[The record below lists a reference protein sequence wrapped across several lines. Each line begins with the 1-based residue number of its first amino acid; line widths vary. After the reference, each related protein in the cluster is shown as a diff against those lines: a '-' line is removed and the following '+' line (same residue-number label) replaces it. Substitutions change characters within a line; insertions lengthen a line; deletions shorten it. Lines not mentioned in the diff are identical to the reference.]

1 VVGGSLGAGI
11 FADIVPDAISR
22 LDAPLRRRLTVTQQC
37 RAEQQTALRARY
49 ADMDVSA
56 DIRPFFD
63 DMPVILANSH
73 LVISRAGASSV
84 AELAA
89 AGRPALLVPFA
100 GAMDDHQTMNANQ
113 LASVGGGHCLAET
126 GPDSRQAG
134 RASFSHAAGPGA
146 PCHYGQGSTQSCR
159 RQRRRRHCRLGHRI
173 GRRGSMSEL
182 PLSIGTLHFTG
193 IGGIG
198 MSGIAEILFELG
210 YQVQGS
216 DVSENANV
224 RRLRD
229 KGIPVTCGQKAEN
242 IDDASIVVISTAIKP
257 DNPELLAARERFLPI
272 VHRAEM
278 LGELMR
284 LRWSVA
290 VAGTH
295 GKTTTTS
302 LIATLLDSARIDP
315 TVINGGIITGW
326 GSNARL
332 GKGQWMV
339 VEADESD
346 GSFSKLNPTVA
357 VVTNID
363 PEHLD
368 HHGTYEALEA
378 AFFNFVAAIPFYGFA
393 TLCIDH
399 PSVQRLMAGIKD
411 RRIITYGLSAN
422 ADVRAVNMRHEGPA
436 MLFDVMLS
444 ERTAGNTGIISDLR
458 FPMLGEHNVQNC
470 LAAIAVALEMG
481 MTPDEIITALA
492 GFGGVGRRFETK
504 GVSGGVTVIDD
515 YGHHPVEI
523 RAALQAGRMLC
534 GTNKLVAVVQ
544 PHRYSRLADLFDDF
558 CACFNDAD
566 EVLVADVYAAGEA
579 PIDGID
585 KNALVTGLR
594 DRGHRGPA
602 PLESRED
609 LAGEI
614 LQRTNSGDLVMCLG
628 AGDITS
634 WAAALADEMDKLR
647 GGAS

>member
-1 VVGGSLGAGI
+1 
-11 FADIVPDAISR
+11 
-22 LDAPLRRRLTVTQQC
+22 
-37 RAEQQTALRARY
+37 
-49 ADMDVSA
+49 
-56 DIRPFFD
+56 
-63 DMPVILANSH
+63 
-73 LVISRAGASSV
+73 
-84 AELAA
+84 
-89 AGRPALLVPFA
+89 
-100 GAMDDHQTMNANQ
+100 
-113 LASVGGGHCLAET
+113 
-126 GPDSRQAG
+126 
-134 RASFSHAAGPGA
+134 
-146 PCHYGQGSTQSCR
+146 
-159 RQRRRRHCRLGHRI
+159 
-173 GRRGSMSEL
+173 MSEL
-182 PLSIGTLHFTG
+182 PLSIGILHFTG

-216 DVSENANV
+216 DSSENANV

-229 KGIPVTCGQKAEN
+229 KGIKVICGQAAEN
-242 IDDASIVVISTAIKP
+242 VADTSIVVISTAIKP
-257 DNPELLAARERFLPI
+257 DNPEVMAARERFIPI

-302 LIATLLDSARIDP
+302 LVATLLDSAGVDP

-332 GKGQWMV
+332 GRGQWMV

-346 GSFSKLNPTVA
+346 GSFAKLNPTVA

-368 HHGTYEALEA
+368 HHGTYDALEQ
-378 AFFNFVAAIPFYGFA
+378 AFLNFVASIPFYGFA

-399 PSVQRLMAGIKD
+399 PAVQRLMAGIKD
-411 RRIITYGLSAN
+411 RRIITYGMSAN
-422 ADVRAVNMRHEGPA
+422 ADVRAVNLRVDGAA

-444 ERTAGNTGIISDLR
+444 DRTAGGFEMMPSVR

-481 MTPDEIITALA
+481 VVPERIAAALD

-504 GVSGGVTVIDD
+504 GISGGVTVIDD

-558 CACFNDAD
+558 CGCFNDAD
-566 EVLVADVYAAGEA
+566 EVLVADVYAAGET
-579 PIDGID
+579 PIPGVSRDD
-585 KNALVTGLR
+585 LVNGLR

-602 PLESRED
+602 ALQGPEALAAEIISRT
-609 LAGEI
+609 GE
-614 LQRTNSGDLVMCLG
+614 GDLVMCLG
-628 AGDITS
+628 AGDITG
-634 WAAALADEMDKLR
+634 WAARLPEEMDALR
-647 GGAS
+647 EAGS

>member
-1 VVGGSLGAGI
+1 
-11 FADIVPDAISR
+11 
-22 LDAPLRRRLTVTQQC
+22 
-37 RAEQQTALRARY
+37 
-49 ADMDVSA
+49 
-56 DIRPFFD
+56 
-63 DMPVILANSH
+63 
-73 LVISRAGASSV
+73 
-84 AELAA
+84 
-89 AGRPALLVPFA
+89 
-100 GAMDDHQTMNANQ
+100 
-113 LASVGGGHCLAET
+113 
-126 GPDSRQAG
+126 
-134 RASFSHAAGPGA
+134 
-146 PCHYGQGSTQSCR
+146 
-159 RQRRRRHCRLGHRI
+159 
-173 GRRGSMSEL
+173 MSEL

-216 DVSENANV
+216 DVAENANV

-411 RRIITYGLSAN
+411 RRIITYGLSTN
-422 ADVRAVNMRHEGPA
+422 ADVRAVNMRHKGSA
-436 MLFDVMLS
+436 MLFDVILS
-444 ERTAGNTGIISDLR
+444 ERTASKTGIISDLR

-470 LAAIAVALEMG
+470 LAAIAVAMEMG
-481 MTPDEIITALA
+481 MTPDEVTTALA

-602 PLESRED
+602 PLESRQD
-609 LAGEI
+609 LAREI
-614 LQRTNSGDLVMCLG
+614 LQRTENGDLVMCLG

-634 WAAALADEMDKLR
+634 WAAALANEMDILR

>member
-1 VVGGSLGAGI
+1 
-11 FADIVPDAISR
+11 
-22 LDAPLRRRLTVTQQC
+22 
-37 RAEQQTALRARY
+37 
-49 ADMDVSA
+49 
-56 DIRPFFD
+56 
-63 DMPVILANSH
+63 
-73 LVISRAGASSV
+73 
-84 AELAA
+84 
-89 AGRPALLVPFA
+89 
-100 GAMDDHQTMNANQ
+100 
-113 LASVGGGHCLAET
+113 
-126 GPDSRQAG
+126 
-134 RASFSHAAGPGA
+134 
-146 PCHYGQGSTQSCR
+146 
-159 RQRRRRHCRLGHRI
+159 
-173 GRRGSMSEL
+173 MSEL
-182 PLSIGTLHFTG
+182 PLSIGILHFTG

-216 DVSENANV
+216 DNSENANV

-229 KGIPVTCGQKAEN
+229 KGIKVMCGQTADNVAE
-242 IDDASIVVISTAIKP
+242 ASILVISTAIRP
-257 DNPELLAARERFLPI
+257 DNPEVVAARERFIPI

-302 LIATLLDSARIDP
+302 LVATLLDSAGIDP

-332 GKGQWMV
+332 GRGQWMV

-346 GSFSKLNPTVA
+346 GSFAKLNPTVA

-368 HHGTYEALEA
+368 HHGTYEALEQ
-378 AFFNFVAAIPFYGFA
+378 AFLNFVAAIPFYGFA

-399 PSVQRLMAGIKD
+399 PAVQRLMAGIKD
-411 RRIITYGLSAN
+411 RRIITYGMSAN
-422 ADVRAVNMRHEGPA
+422 ADVRAVNLQVDGAA
-436 MLFDVMLS
+436 MVFDVILS
-444 ERTAGNTGIISDLR
+444 DRTAGGHEMMPGVT

-481 MTPDEIITALA
+481 VTPDRITSALD

-534 GTNKLVAVVQ
+534 GTSKLIAVVQ
-544 PHRYSRLADLFDDF
+544 PHRYSRLSDLFDEF

-566 EVLVADVYAAGEA
+566 EVLVADVYAAGET
-579 PIDGID
+579 PIAGVGRDE
-585 KNALVTGLR
+585 LVSGLR
-594 DRGHRGPA
+594 DHGHRGPA
-602 PLESRED
+602 A
-609 LAGEI
+609 LAGPDALASEI
-614 LQRTNSGDLVMCLG
+614 LARAGDGDLVMCLG
-628 AGDITS
+628 AGDITG
-634 WAAALADEMDKLR
+634 WAAALPEQMDALR
-647 GGAS
+647 EAGS

>member
-1 VVGGSLGAGI
+1 
-11 FADIVPDAISR
+11 
-22 LDAPLRRRLTVTQQC
+22 
-37 RAEQQTALRARY
+37 
-49 ADMDVSA
+49 
-56 DIRPFFD
+56 
-63 DMPVILANSH
+63 
-73 LVISRAGASSV
+73 
-84 AELAA
+84 
-89 AGRPALLVPFA
+89 
-100 GAMDDHQTMNANQ
+100 
-113 LASVGGGHCLAET
+113 
-126 GPDSRQAG
+126 
-134 RASFSHAAGPGA
+134 
-146 PCHYGQGSTQSCR
+146 
-159 RQRRRRHCRLGHRI
+159 
-173 GRRGSMSEL
+173 MSEL
-182 PLSIGTLHFTG
+182 PLSSGTLHFTG

-216 DVSENANV
+216 DSSENANV

-229 KGIPVTCGQKAEN
+229 KGIKVICGQAAEN
-242 IDDASIVVISTAIKP
+242 VADVSIVVISTAIRP
-257 DNPELLAARERFLPI
+257 DNPEVMAARERFIPI

-302 LIATLLDSARIDP
+302 LVATLLDGAGIDP

-332 GKGQWMV
+332 GRGQWMV

-346 GSFSKLNPTVA
+346 GSFAKLKPTVA

-368 HHGTYEALEA
+368 HHGTYEALEQ
-378 AFFNFVAAIPFYGFA
+378 AFLNFVAAIPFYGFA

-399 PSVQRLMAGIKD
+399 PAVQRLMAGIKD
-411 RRIITYGLSAN
+411 RRIITYGIAAN
-422 ADVRAVNMRHEGPA
+422 ADVRAVNLRHDGPA
-436 MLFDVMLS
+436 MVFDVMLS
-444 ERTAGNTGIISDLR
+444 DRTAGGYEMMSGVR

-481 MTPDEIITALA
+481 VAPGRITASLD

-523 RAALQAGRMLC
+523 KAALQAGRMLC
-534 GTNKLVAVVQ
+534 GTKKLIAVVQ
-544 PHRYSRLADLFDDF
+544 PHRYSRLSDLFDEF

-566 EVLVADVYAAGEA
+566 EVLVADVYAAGED
-579 PIDGID
+579 PIPGAGRDE
-585 KNALVTGLR
+585 LVSGLR
-594 DRGHRGPA
+594 DHGHRGPA
-602 PLESRED
+602 ALTSPEA
-609 LAGEI
+609 LAAEI
-614 LQRTNSGDLVMCLG
+614 LARAEDGDLVMCLG
-628 AGDITS
+628 AGDITG
-634 WAAALADEMDKLR
+634 WAARLPAEMDALR
-647 GGAS
+647 EDRS

>member
-1 VVGGSLGAGI
+1 
-11 FADIVPDAISR
+11 
-22 LDAPLRRRLTVTQQC
+22 
-37 RAEQQTALRARY
+37 
-49 ADMDVSA
+49 
-56 DIRPFFD
+56 
-63 DMPVILANSH
+63 
-73 LVISRAGASSV
+73 
-84 AELAA
+84 
-89 AGRPALLVPFA
+89 
-100 GAMDDHQTMNANQ
+100 
-113 LASVGGGHCLAET
+113 
-126 GPDSRQAG
+126 
-134 RASFSHAAGPGA
+134 
-146 PCHYGQGSTQSCR
+146 
-159 RQRRRRHCRLGHRI
+159 
-173 GRRGSMSEL
+173 MSEL

-193 IGGIG
+193 SGGIG

-216 DVSENANV
+216 DSSENANV

-229 KGIPVTCGQKAEN
+229 KGIKVICGQATEN
-242 IDDASIVVISTAIKP
+242 VADASIVVISTAIKP
-257 DNPELLAARERFLPI
+257 DNPEVMAARERFIPI

-302 LIATLLDSARIDP
+302 LVATLLDSASVDP

-332 GKGQWMV
+332 GRGQWMV

-346 GSFSKLNPTVA
+346 GSFAKLNPTVA

-368 HHGTYEALEA
+368 HHGTYDALEQ
-378 AFFNFVAAIPFYGFA
+378 AFLNFVASIPFYGFA

-399 PSVQRLMAGIKD
+399 PAVQRLMAGIKD
-411 RRIITYGLSAN
+411 RRIITYGMSAN
-422 ADVRAVNMRHEGPA
+422 ADVRAVNLRVDGVA

-444 ERTAGNTGIISDLR
+444 DRTAGGFEMMPSVR

-481 MTPDEIITALA
+481 VVPDRIAAALD

-504 GVSGGVTVIDD
+504 GISGGVTVIDD

-544 PHRYSRLADLFDDF
+544 PLPMSM
-558 CACFNDAD
+558 
-566 EVLVADVYAAGEA
+566 
-579 PIDGID
+579 P
-585 KNALVTGLR
+585 
-594 DRGHRGPA
+594 PA
-602 PLESRED
+602 RRRSPE
-609 LAGEI
+609 
-614 LQRTNSGDLVMCLG
+614 
-628 AGDITS
+628 
-634 WAAALADEMDKLR
+634 
-647 GGAS
+647 

>member
-1 VVGGSLGAGI
+1 
-11 FADIVPDAISR
+11 
-22 LDAPLRRRLTVTQQC
+22 
-37 RAEQQTALRARY
+37 
-49 ADMDVSA
+49 
-56 DIRPFFD
+56 
-63 DMPVILANSH
+63 
-73 LVISRAGASSV
+73 
-84 AELAA
+84 
-89 AGRPALLVPFA
+89 
-100 GAMDDHQTMNANQ
+100 
-113 LASVGGGHCLAET
+113 
-126 GPDSRQAG
+126 
-134 RASFSHAAGPGA
+134 
-146 PCHYGQGSTQSCR
+146 
-159 RQRRRRHCRLGHRI
+159 
-173 GRRGSMSEL
+173 MSEL

-216 DVSENANV
+216 DSSENTNV

-229 KGIPVTCGQKAEN
+229 KGIKVICGQAAEN
-242 IDDASIVVISTAIKP
+242 VADASIVVISSAIKA
-257 DNPELLAARERFLPI
+257 DNPVVMAARERFIPI

-302 LIATLLDSARIDP
+302 LVATLLDSAGVDP

-332 GKGQWMV
+332 GRGQWMV

-346 GSFSKLNPTVA
+346 GSFAKLNPTVA

-368 HHGTYEALEA
+368 HHGTYDALEQ
-378 AFFNFVAAIPFYGFA
+378 AFLNFVASIPFYGFA

-399 PSVQRLMAGIKD
+399 PAVQRLMAGIKD
-411 RRIITYGLSAN
+411 RRIITYGMSAN
-422 ADVRAVNMRHEGPA
+422 ADVRAVNLRVAGAA

-444 ERTAGNTGIISDLR
+444 DRTAGGFEMMPSVR

-481 MTPDEIITALA
+481 VVPDRIAAALR

-504 GVSGGVTVIDD
+504 GISGGVTVIDD

-558 CACFNDAD
+558 CGCFNDAD
-566 EVLVADVYAAGEA
+566 EVLVADVYAAGET
-579 PIDGID
+579 PIPGVSRDD
-585 KNALVTGLR
+585 LVNGLR

-602 PLESRED
+602 ALQAPEALAAEIISRT
-609 LAGEI
+609 GE
-614 LQRTNSGDLVMCLG
+614 GDLVMCLG
-628 AGDITS
+628 AGDITG
-634 WAAALADEMDKLR
+634 WAARLPEEMDALR
-647 GGAS
+647 EAGS

>member
-1 VVGGSLGAGI
+1 
-11 FADIVPDAISR
+11 
-22 LDAPLRRRLTVTQQC
+22 
-37 RAEQQTALRARY
+37 
-49 ADMDVSA
+49 
-56 DIRPFFD
+56 
-63 DMPVILANSH
+63 
-73 LVISRAGASSV
+73 
-84 AELAA
+84 
-89 AGRPALLVPFA
+89 
-100 GAMDDHQTMNANQ
+100 
-113 LASVGGGHCLAET
+113 
-126 GPDSRQAG
+126 
-134 RASFSHAAGPGA
+134 
-146 PCHYGQGSTQSCR
+146 
-159 RQRRRRHCRLGHRI
+159 
-173 GRRGSMSEL
+173 MSEL

-216 DVSENANV
+216 DVAENANV

-242 IDDASIVVISTAIKP
+242 IDDASIVVISSAIKP

-422 ADVRAVNMRHEGPA
+422 ADVRAVNMRHKGSA
-436 MLFDVMLS
+436 MLFDVILS
-444 ERTAGNTGIISDLR
+444 ERTASNTGIISELR

-470 LAAIAVALEMG
+470 LAAIAVAMEMG
-481 MTPDEIITALA
+481 MTPDEVTTALA

-602 PLESRED
+602 PLESRQD
-609 LAGEI
+609 LAREI
-614 LQRTNSGDLVMCLG
+614 LQRTENGDLVMCLG

-634 WAAALADEMDKLR
+634 WAAALANEMDILR

>member
-1 VVGGSLGAGI
+1 GGYAAG
-11 FADIVPDAISR
+11 PLSR
-22 LDAPLRRRLTVTQQC
+22 NRHQRRNQHLLRRHARPVRQKRPCDQPRRRLQRRRTGRIGTPRHPDPPC
-37 RAEQQTALRARY
+37 RR
-49 ADMDVSA
+49 D
-56 DIRPFFD
+56 
-63 DMPVILANSH
+63 
-73 LVISRAGASSV
+73 
-84 AELAA
+84 
-89 AGRPALLVPFA
+89 GRP
-100 GAMDDHQTMNANQ
+100 
-113 LASVGGGHCLAET
+113 
-126 GPDSRQAG
+126 PDSECAPAG
-134 RASFSHAAGPGA
+134 
-146 PCHYGQGSTQSCR
+146 SCR
-159 RQRRRRHCRLGHRI
+159 RRYLPCRGRAECGRTGGADHNVSVGFADTCRDGTRRTRPRRRGCRRHHCRLCPRPCHQ
-173 GRRGSMSEL
+173 RRQQERPMSEL

-210 YQVQGS
+210 YHVQGS
-216 DVSENANV
+216 DSSENANV

-229 KGIPVTCGQKAEN
+229 KGIKVICGQSAEN
-242 IDDASIVVISTAIKP
+242 VADASIVVISTAIKP
-257 DNPELLAARERFLPI
+257 DNPEVMAARERFIPI

-302 LIATLLDSARIDP
+302 LVATLLDSAGVDP

-332 GKGQWMV
+332 GHGQWMV

-346 GSFSKLNPTVA
+346 GSFAKLNPTVA

-368 HHGTYEALEA
+368 HHGTYDALEQ
-378 AFFNFVAAIPFYGFA
+378 AFLNFVASIPFYGFA
-393 TLCIDH
+393 AMCIDH
-399 PSVQRLMAGIKD
+399 PAVQRLMAGIKD
-411 RRIITYGLSAN
+411 RRIITYGMSAN
-422 ADVRAVNMRHEGPA
+422 ADVRAFNLRVDGAA

-444 ERTAGNTGIISDLR
+444 DRTAGGFEMMPSVR

-481 MTPDEIITALA
+481 VFPDRIAAALD

-504 GVSGGVTVIDD
+504 GISGGVTVIDD

-558 CACFNDAD
+558 CGCFNDAD

-579 PIDGID
+579 PIPGVSRDD
-585 KNALVTGLR
+585 LVNGLR

-602 PLESRED
+602 ALQGPEALAAEIISRTSE
-609 LAGEI
+609 
-614 LQRTNSGDLVMCLG
+614 GDLVMCLG
-628 AGDITS
+628 AGDITG
-634 WAAALADEMDKLR
+634 WAARLPEQMDALREA
-647 GGAS
+647 GS

>member
-1 VVGGSLGAGI
+1 
-11 FADIVPDAISR
+11 
-22 LDAPLRRRLTVTQQC
+22 
-37 RAEQQTALRARY
+37 
-49 ADMDVSA
+49 
-56 DIRPFFD
+56 
-63 DMPVILANSH
+63 
-73 LVISRAGASSV
+73 
-84 AELAA
+84 
-89 AGRPALLVPFA
+89 
-100 GAMDDHQTMNANQ
+100 
-113 LASVGGGHCLAET
+113 
-126 GPDSRQAG
+126 
-134 RASFSHAAGPGA
+134 
-146 PCHYGQGSTQSCR
+146 
-159 RQRRRRHCRLGHRI
+159 
-173 GRRGSMSEL
+173 MSEL

-216 DVSENANV
+216 DVAENANV

-368 HHGTYEALEA
+368 HHGTYEALEV

-422 ADVRAVNMRHEGPA
+422 ADVRAVNMRHEGSA
-436 MLFDVMLS
+436 MLFDVILS

-470 LAAIAVALEMG
+470 LAAIAVAMEMG
-481 MTPDEIITALA
+481 MTPDEITTALA

-609 LAGEI
+609 LAREI
-614 LQRTNSGDLVMCLG
+614 LQRTENGDLVMCLG

-634 WAAALADEMDKLR
+634 WAAALANEMDILR